1 VVIKISDNEQIGNV
15 ISIIKM
21 KLEEAN
27 EYTVERHK
35 ACAEKRLRELGVK
48 DEEIAIWM
56 EYIE

>member
-1 VVIKISDNEQIGNV
+1 MVIKISDNEQIGNV

-35 ACAEKRLRELGVK
+35 PCVEKRLRELGVK